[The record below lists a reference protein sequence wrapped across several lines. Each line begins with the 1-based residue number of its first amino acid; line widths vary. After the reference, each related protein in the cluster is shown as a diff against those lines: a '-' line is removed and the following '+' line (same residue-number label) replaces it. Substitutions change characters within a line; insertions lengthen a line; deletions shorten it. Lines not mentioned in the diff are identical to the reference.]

1 MNDTS
6 FNHGANRHVAGAE
19 HDIDGFTRHRTS
31 SRASDLI
38 IKNDDWKKGGL
49 RLWLHT
55 KAPIASVWHHQFFK
69 VIEKREDKA
78 KLPIFF
84 KWNCWEDEKVN
95 VDRFKRRRDGSR
107 TNPPKEC
114 PFCLL
119 IEEVRLAVA
128 GRVLRWTDEILKF
141 EGDNRA
147 DTKLIRAGD
156 FWGAFSSRDLDDDE
170 IADLRR
176 AGVNRNE
183 AWKTALTPKCEYV
196 FVGADDDNLGDGC
209 RIVVPPGIMGERM
222 QDAILREQ
230 KRNGRDKGNPRLNPY
245 LFEWSYDDRAKVAK
259 DAYRVDVLGKAPTD
273 EVLKIIRDTE
283 PPDTSDLIAWGDA
296 DELRALL
303 EQHSVLDARLWAPML
318 DKVFPAREDAPKG
331 NLEAGKKDPERA
343 PSEGASPAGT
353 SKAAMLQSVA
363 GAKSTTV
370 EDEELYDCEHCGAKN
385 VMRAT
390 DFDCPQC
397 GAKYVEVGEGEAK
410 STVLGYRPCAS
421 CKAPVALPGV
431 AAPGKAGDHVKCPQ
445 CGMDHHETGDDP
457 PQWIGVEVVKEEPKA
472 PARRRR

>member
-1 MNDTS
+1 MSDTS

-107 TNPPKEC
+107 TNPPKDC

-128 GRVLRWTDEILKF
+128 SRALRWTDEILKF

-196 FVGADDDNLGDGC
+196 FCGADDDNLGDGC
-209 RIVVPPGIMGERM
+209 RIIVPPGIMGERM
-222 QDAILREQ
+222 QDAIVREQ

-245 LFEWSYDDRAKVAK
+245 LFEWTHDDRAKVAK
-259 DAYRVDVLGKAPTD
+259 DSYRVDVLGKAPTD

-303 EQHSVLDARLWAPML
+303 EGHSVLDARLWIPML
-318 DKVFPAREDAPKG
+318 DKAFPTRADSPKGDPAPAREG
-331 NLEAGKKDPERA
+331 VVCCLEVFPR
-343 PSEGASPAGT
+343 
-353 SKAAMLQSVA
+353 L
-363 GAKSTTV
+363 
-370 EDEELYDCEHCGAKN
+370 
-385 VMRAT
+385 
-390 DFDCPQC
+390 
-397 GAKYVEVGEGEAK
+397 
-410 STVLGYRPCAS
+410 
-421 CKAPVALPGV
+421 V
-431 AAPGKAGDHVKCPQ
+431 AAVW
-445 CGMDHHETGDDP
+445 HHLRGIKFRLGFHFSNILSYSTCS
-457 PQWIGVEVVKEEPKA
+457 QLSRHRV
-472 PARRRR
+472 